1 MVQQGWIARRTPRD
15 FVHRLLTESG
25 DGQQAGYA
33 LGAMRPALSFRRDL
47 LMLMGGV
54 PVAYALGLWL
64 GFMGLGAARWI
75 LPLLLAAPAIQG
87 LWRYLG
93 EGRRA
98 EALRLML
105 GWAASLAVCGPIAMA
120 IAPGAAESAVFR
132 GAGYNDAMMAWLATG
147 EGAEGDI
154 RSFLPIHLQRLAV
167 FVPLSLVSGGALGLL
182 MGAVMLNF
190 MDFFV
195 ASYALA
201 SSGVPA
207 ALAWFPWA
215 LCRVAAFVILG
226 VVCAEPLVR
235 RLGKVT
241 AVLEPGRRRLLYVAG
256 GLLVADVV
264 LKAAL
269 APMWGRFL
277 GGFLN

>member
-1 MVQQGWIARRTPRD
+1 MK
-15 FVHRLLTESG
+15 
-25 DGQQAGYA
+25 
-33 LGAMRPALSFRRDL
+33 PALSFRRDL
-47 LMLMGGV
+47 LLLMGGV

-64 GFMGLGAARWI
+64 GSLGLGAAQWV
-75 LPLLLAAPAIQG
+75 LPLLLAAPAIHG

-93 EGRRA
+93 EGRRS
-98 EALRLML
+98 EAVRLML
-105 GWAASLAVCGPIAMA
+105 GWALALVIIGPLAMA
-120 IAPGAAESAVFR
+120 VAPEAAEVAVVQ
-132 GAGYNDAMMAWLATG
+132 ASDYNDEMMGWLATG
-147 EGAEGDI
+147 EGAEGDL
-154 RSFLPIHLQRLAV
+154 RLFLPVHLQRLAL

-195 ASYALA
+195 ASYAAA

-226 VVCAEPLVR
+226 VVSAEPLVR

-241 AVLEPGRRRLLYVAG
+241 APLQPGRRRLLTVAG
-256 GLLVADVV
+256 GLLVADVI
-264 LKAAL
+264 LKASL

-277 GGFLN
+277 AGFLN

>member
-1 MVQQGWIARRTPRD
+1 MK
-15 FVHRLLTESG
+15 
-25 DGQQAGYA
+25 
-33 LGAMRPALSFRRDL
+33 PALSFRRDL
-47 LMLMGGV
+47 LMLVGGV
-54 PVAYALGLWL
+54 PVAYALGLWA
-64 GFMGLGAARWI
+64 GSMGIGAARWL
-75 LPLLLAAPAIQG
+75 LPLLLAAPAIHG

-93 EGRRA
+93 EGRRS
-98 EALRLML
+98 EAVRLML
-105 GWAASLAVCGPIAMA
+105 GWAAALAVFGPIAMA
-120 IAPGAAESAVFR
+120 VAPGAAEAAVFR
-132 GAGYNDAMMAWLATG
+132 GAAYGDEMMAWLATG

-154 RSFLPIHLQRLAV
+154 RLFLPIHLQRLAI

-195 ASYALA
+195 ASYAVA
-201 SSGVPA
+201 ASGVPS

-235 RLGKVT
+235 RLGKVS
-241 AVLEPGRRRLLYVAG
+241 APLEPGRRRLLYVAG
-256 GLLVADVV
+256 GLLVADVA

-277 GGFLN
+277 AGFLN

>member
-1 MVQQGWIARRTPRD
+1 MK
-15 FVHRLLTESG
+15 
-25 DGQQAGYA
+25 
-33 LGAMRPALSFRRDL
+33 PALSFRRDL

-64 GFMGLGAARWI
+64 GSMGLAAARWV
-75 LPLLLAAPAIQG
+75 LPLLLAAPAIHG

-93 EGRRA
+93 EGRRS
-98 EALRLML
+98 EAVRLML
-105 GWAASLAVCGPIAMA
+105 GWALALAVFGPIAMA
-120 IAPGAAESAVFR
+120 VAPEAAEASIFR
-132 GAGYNDAMMAWLATG
+132 GAEYRDEMTVWLATG

-154 RSFLPIHLQRLAV
+154 RLFLPIHLQRLAL
-167 FVPLSLVSGGALGLL
+167 FVPLSLVSGGALGIL
-182 MGAVMLNF
+182 MGAVMVNF

-195 ASYALA
+195 ASYAA
-201 SSGVPA
+201 AASGVPA

-226 VVCAEPLVR
+226 VILAEPLVR

-241 AVLEPGRRRLLYVAG
+241 APLQPGRGRLLYVAG
-256 GLLVADVV
+256 GLLIADVV

-277 GGFLN
+277 AGFLN

>member
-1 MVQQGWIARRTPRD
+1 M
-15 FVHRLLTESG
+15 
-25 DGQQAGYA
+25 AG
-33 LGAMRPALSFRRDL
+33 MKPALSFRRDL
-47 LMLMGGV
+47 AMLVGGV
-54 PVAYALGLWL
+54 PVAYALGLWA
-64 GFMGLGAARWI
+64 GSMGLGAARWL
-75 LPLLLAAPAIQG
+75 LPLLLAAPAIHG

-98 EALRLML
+98 EAVRLML
-105 GWAASLAVCGPIAMA
+105 AWAAALAVVGPIAMA
-120 IAPGAAESAVFR
+120 VAPGAADAAVFR
-132 GAGYNDAMMAWLATG
+132 GASYSDEMMAWLATG
-147 EGAEGDI
+147 EGAEGDL
-154 RSFLPIHLQRLAV
+154 RLFLPIHLQRLLI

-195 ASYALA
+195 ASYAVA
-201 SSGVPA
+201 ASGVPS

-235 RLGKVT
+235 RLGKT
-241 AVLEPGRRRLLYVAG
+241 AAPLEPGRRQLLYVAG
-256 GLLVADVV
+256 GLLIADVA
-264 LKAAL
+264 LKATL

-277 GGFLN
+277 AGFLN